1 MNDSALKGTVRHYGE
16 RLADSLY
23 QLSVLSILAFSGSLL
38 MLGVVGAAVAMGAID
53 VPEFHPK

>member
-1 MNDSALKGTVRHYGE
+1 MKRSTVRHYGE

-23 QLSVLSILAFSGSLL
+23 HLSVLSVLAFGGS
-38 MLGVVGAAVAMGAID
+38 MMMIGVIGAAVAMGAVD